1 MTWEKRHPYRGRY
14 YTLTRT
20 RHGRRV
26 RLYFGNGWLGEVAA
40 SLNELLH
47 EAQQQKSQAWNEE
60 KQRCQE
66 LQSRNRTWHLAVQK
80 HLNRALPQVGQKP
93 GNPTMKS
100 KPKTPRMEPR
110 KSPRNTG
117 SPDRQNPLSPDLKI
131 QADLGQM
138 LEQEWLHI
146 IAGDH
151 VGLKTALQQQVQ
163 AMKKGLSPGPA
174 DQLEQLLLQRVGTT
188 WLESHYW
195 DLLATQHAALSP
207 AQRRQLE
214 RQQENAGTRH
224 AQALLSLGQY
234 QTLCLH
240 RK

>member
-1 MTWEKRHPYRGRY
+1 MTWEKRHPYRGHY

-20 RHGRRV
+20 RQGRRI

-47 EAQQQKSQAWNEE
+47 EAQQQKKQAWMEE

-66 LQSRNRTWHLAVQK
+66 LQSRNRTWHQAVQK
-80 HLNRALPQVGQKP
+80 HLNRALRQIGQKP

-100 KPKTPRMEPR
+100 KPKPPSSGPQ

-131 QADLGQM
+131 QADLGRM
-138 LEQEWLHI
+138 LEQEWLQI
-146 IAGDH
+146 ITGDH
-151 VGLKTALQQQVQ
+151 LALKTALQHQLQI
-163 AMKKGLSPGPA
+163 MKNGLSPAPVDA
-174 DQLEQLLLQRVGTT
+174 LEQLLLQRVGTT

-195 DLLATQHAALSP
+195 DMLATQHETLAP
-207 AQRRQLE
+207 AQRRHLE
-214 RQQENAGTRH
+214 SRQENASNRH

-234 QTLCLH
+234 QTLCQH